1 MLLFA
6 NRSEEALE
14 VIKRAIRLCPIRLMW
29 HLTIL
34 GQCQQQIGELE
45 LATATFR
52 EAVLKGPHSPFP
64 RICLIGALVEA
75 GEMEEA
81 KRIAREVLR
90 LESNFS
96 LSNWRA
102 MDFRDLAVRKRNMS
116 HLMQAGLPS

>member
-6 NRSEEALE
+6 GRSEEALE
-14 VIKRAIRLCPIRLMW
+14 VIKRAIRLCPMRIMW

-34 GQCQQQIGELE
+34 GQCQQQIGELKE
-45 LATATFR
+45 SIATFR

-64 RICLIGALVEA
+64 RICLIAALVEA

-81 KRIAREVLR
+81 KRTARDVLR
-90 LESNFS
+90 LESSFS

-102 MDFRDLAVRKRNMS
+102 MEFRDLTIRERIKN
-116 HLMQAGLPS
+116 HLAEAGLPP